1 MNKTEIVNVRLSKEL
16 LKKLDPLLQEK
27 SFSSRS
33 EAIRQFLREHIEEER
48 NRESKHGGR
57 EWKIQSLA

>member
-16 LKKLDPLLQEK
+16 LKKLDPMLQEK

-33 EAIRQFLREHIEEER
+33 EAVRHFLREYVQEQKRRGI
-48 NRESKHGGR
+48 K
-57 EWKIQSLA
+57 Q